1 MCVHCKTRA
10 PWTTKMFKYD
20 LTWNIVGYLKP
31 RTERTYLLIEI
42 PENTELEGGGS
53 TMGYQGGGQQ
63 YWVYTT
69 NF

>member
-1 MCVHCKTRA
+1 
-10 PWTTKMFKYD
+10 MFKYD

-53 TMGYQGGGQQ
+53 TMGYQGGGG
-63 YWVYTT
+63 VNNIEFTPLIF
-69 NF
+69 NLSLVRLGR